1 MIDVGH
7 LNKQQ
12 SKKKTHLKTRS
23 WVFQTMTNLVKK
35 LGILIFSLANKSLT
49 EVACIKNKVLLQSF

>member
-23 WVFQTMTNLVKK
+23 WVLQTMANLVK
-35 LGILIFSLANKSLT
+35 NM
-49 EVACIKNKVLLQSF
+49 